1 MNDIH
6 SQDIKI
12 DTVFITGDISF
23 SGQQDEFAAIDSQ
36 FITPLL
42 TKLNLTVNDLYLVPG
57 NHDMNRSKVSSAE
70 SITRKHASSEEI
82 QDIFRSVNSNED
94 SWKRLDNY
102 NEFYDHKKSLQDNV
116 IYNSPLI
123 TVREVG
129 KNLRVHCINSAW
141 LAGDD
146 NDNGFLRILPTL
158 SHTLDRYGKKT
169 SNILLMHH
177 PINWMNKNESNEIS
191 RLIEKNV
198 DAVFYGHMHEFE
210 QSITINFSSDITL
223 KLQAGTIDLRNPNA
237 GYSIISLN
245 SNNSFQYGRVIYRKY
260 VPDQTSY
267 QPWVDRIEYGFSDFS
282 LDKNS
287 IFDSSKFC
295 EKSSEL
301 LDEIEYS
308 HLINIGRASN
318 EKLKLSDIFIQPKLV
333 SDDSLKQSM
342 PEIGIIKC
350 IDDLKNIKGCSL
362 ISGTEQ
368 QGRTT
373 LLKKIQLSIL
383 KKQADYNLQNVVFY
397 IDLSID
403 YASSN
408 KILNQLLMNYEDSNL
423 QTSFDTKLKSSI
435 KNGNAVILV
444 DNYDKCTE
452 TCLSSI
458 NQFIANNNTNK
469 FIISGETEN
478 NIISLKN
485 IISTYQGDVYNAI
498 ISDIARCDVRE
509 IISKRPIKSPL
520 HSDDELFH
528 NLIKVIDNSQLPHN
542 HFVYSILLLIYE
554 EKNNLVGILNEADI
568 IENYIEIL
576 LHKHCINSNTKYPTY
591 KVLLHLLGYI
601 CSKLIYDK
609 KTFLSYKELTK
620 YIMDF
625 ETLTFHDFDF
635 ENYLKPILDS
645 GLLYKS
651 NSGDYEF
658 SNSCFLYYFSAYFMN
673 TDETLKEF
681 VFAENNYIH
690 LEKIVEYYASINS
703 SNFNVLNFFESNVIK
718 RRDELSQEINDS
730 QNINIESLNIDDIP
744 SISLLDFASS
754 SKSFEESIDSFNVE
768 QSKYDEE
775 LDNTVPLRGK
785 KEKDNSIEHISKDI
799 NSENVCKTI
808 RYRRELSLLSKVFR
822 NTELVMDPQ
831 EVMRIF
837 DYIIDSYSFLIKA
850 ELASLNDSVVLPL
863 LVPTFEKK
871 ISSGDITQQEKD
883 KIFDNLKLA
892 LQVIRA
898 FVPNATEQLLSN
910 NLSTKKP
917 RFNNI
922 LNQKLK
928 NTNSDGMEEMLIR
941 FLLLDIERGSFKHHI
956 KELYNIKGNIASS
969 SLFLK
974 LLQLTY
980 SRHDFKPDEKNYAQH
995 MMTELV
1001 KNNRSVSQKA
1011 IKKLSSIYE
1020 D

>member
-1 MNDIH
+1 M
-6 SQDIKI
+6 
-12 DTVFITGDISF
+12 
-23 SGQQDEFAAIDSQ
+23 
-36 FITPLL
+36 
-42 TKLNLTVNDLYLVPG
+42 
-57 NHDMNRSKVSSAE
+57 
-70 SITRKHASSEEI
+70 
-82 QDIFRSVNSNED
+82 
-94 SWKRLDNY
+94 
-102 NEFYDHKKSLQDNV
+102 
-116 IYNSPLI
+116 
-123 TVREVG
+123 G

-146 NDNGFLRILPTL
+146 HDNGFLRVLPIL
-158 SHTLDRYGKKT
+158 SHTLDKYGKKK

-177 PINWMNKNESNEIS
+177 PINWMNKSESNEIS
-191 RLIEKNV
+191 RLIEKNI

-210 QSITINFSSDITL
+210 QSVTINFSNDITL

-245 SNNSFQYGRVIYRKY
+245 SSNSFKYGRVIYRKY
-260 VPDQTSY
+260 EPEEEIY
-267 QPWVDRIEYGFSDFS
+267 QPWIERIEHGFSDFS
-282 LDKNS
+282 LDKGS

-301 LDEIEYS
+301 LDKIEYS
-308 HLINIGRASN
+308 HLINTGRTSQ

-333 SDDSLKQSM
+333 CDDGLKQSM
-342 PEIGIIKC
+342 PEIGKISSIDEIQGISGC
-350 IDDLKNIKGCSL
+350 IL

-383 KKQADYNLQNVVFY
+383 KNQANYNLQSIVFY
-397 IDLSID
+397 IDLSIE

-408 KILNQLLMNYEDSNL
+408 KILNQLLMNYEDNNL

-435 KNGNAVILV
+435 KDGNAVILI

-452 TCLSSI
+452 ACLSSI
-458 NQFIANNNTNK
+458 NQFISNNDTNK
-469 FIISGETEN
+469 FIISSETDN
-478 NIISLKN
+478 NVISLKK
-485 IISTYQGDVYNAI
+485 IISTYQGDIYNAI
-498 ISDIARCDVRE
+498 ISDIARCDIRE

-528 NLIKVIDNSQLPHN
+528 NLIKVVDNSQLPHN

-554 EKNNLVGILNEADI
+554 EKSNLVGILNEADI

-576 LHKHCINSNTKYPTY
+576 LHKHCVNSNTKYPTY

-609 KTFLSYKELTK
+609 KSFLSHKELTK
-620 YIMDF
+620 HIMAF
-625 ETLTFHDFDF
+625 ENLTFHDFEI
-635 ENYLKPILDS
+635 ENYISPILNS
-645 GLLYKS
+645 GLIYKS
-651 NSGDYEF
+651 NSSNYEF

-673 TDETLKEF
+673 TDDNLKDF
-681 VFAENNYIH
+681 VFADHNYLH

-703 SNFNVLNFFESNVIK
+703 SNFNVLRFFENNVIN
-718 RRDELSQEINDS
+718 RRNELSLEIKES
-730 QNINIESLNIDDIP
+730 QKIDIESLNIDNIP

-754 SKSFEESIDSFNVE
+754 SEGFEESIDSFNVE
-768 QSKYDEE
+768 QSKYDED
-775 LDNTVPLRGK
+775 LDSAVPLRGK
-785 KEKDNSIEHISKDI
+785 KEKDSSIERINADM
-799 NSENVCKTI
+799 NSENVCKAI

-837 DYIIDSYSFLIKA
+837 DYIIDSYIFLIKA

-863 LVPTFEKK
+863 LVPTFEKQ
-871 ISSGDITQQEKD
+871 ISAGDITQKDKD
-883 KIFDNLKLA
+883 KIFENLKLA
-892 LQVIRA
+892 LQIIRA
-898 FVPNATEQLLSN
+898 FVPNSIEQLLAN

-922 LNQKLK
+922 LNKKLI

-941 FLLLDIERGSFKHHI
+941 FLLLDIERGNFKHHI
-956 KELYNIKGNIASS
+956 KELKNIQGSIASS
-969 SLFLK
+969 ALFLK
-974 LLQLTY
+974 LLQLNY
-980 SRHDFKPDEKNYAQH
+980 SRHDFKSDEKNYVQH
-995 MMTELV
+995 IMTELV
-1001 KNNRSVSQKA
+1001 KTNRSVSQTA
-1011 IKKLSSIYE
+1011 INKLSSIYQ